1 MSQTGLTNFIVEY
14 IAGRRQAKLDAFDK
28 DAAKRLAAAGESE
41 RTQLDGELLQKRRE
55 LELRYEPRAWLTDA
69 ANRAGQISLVT
80 HAAKF
85 THGDSKS
92 SSIFT
97 RTTENDG
104 YLSTATLSKATA
116 DAVGNAAALDVAKL
130 LQTEVEG
137 DSLLACLQRGDSSPL
152 AKLAENDTQ
161 LAQWLEGFSRT
172 LTTKQP
178 ASHKLAKQLYFP
190 VGEDYHL
197 ISPLFSSS
205 LAQALHQRLVAIR
218 FGEEAKEL
226 WKARREKRWHA
237 QALVLF
243 PNTAVMNF
251 GGTKP
256 QNISALNSGRGGRVW
271 LLSAAAPQWE
281 TQIKPP
287 LGMKTLFGQGPFER
301 STRPIRSRLTDLL
314 IKTGDDKNYQIRR
327 ARDRYIDEII
337 DILFSIAAD
346 IQRLE
351 WAGWTQDEK
360 CTLKPHQR
368 LWLDPWRAKTDDAFY
383 QQRDKDDWQDSVA
396 EDFALWLNAHLR
408 RAELSVGKTEKTQ
421 WQTKPLFSRRLREME
436 QAIRRYR
443 HE

>member
-14 IAGRRQAKLDAFDK
+14 VAGRRQAKLDAFDK

-41 RTQLDGELLQKRRE
+41 RIQLEGELLQKRRE

-104 YLSTATLSKATA
+104 YLSTATLKEPAT
-116 DAVGNAAALDVAKL
+116 DVVGNAAALDVATL
-130 LQTEVEG
+130 LRTEIDG
-137 DSLLACLQRGDSSPL
+137 DSLLNCLMRKDYKAMAALAGDEMEL
-152 AKLAENDTQ
+152 GRWVAGL
-161 LAQWLEGFSRT
+161 SRVI
-172 LTTKQP
+172 TTKAP
-178 ASHKLAKQLYFP
+178 LSHKLTKEVYFP
-190 VGEDYHL
+190 VANDYHL
-197 ISPLFSSS
+197 ISPIFSSS
-205 LAQALHQRLVAIR
+205 LAHALRQRLVKSR
-218 FGEEAKEL
+218 FSDESKVI
-226 WKARREKRWHA
+226 WKARREGKWHSES
-237 QALVLF
+237 LTIF
-243 PNTAVMNF
+243 PQTAVMSFCSN
-251 GGTKP
+251 KP
-256 QNISALNSGRGGRVW
+256 QTRSLLNVSWGGRVW

-281 TQIKPP
+281 TQVSPP

-301 STRPIRSRLTDLL
+301 STRPIRRRLTDLL

-368 LWLDPWRAKTDDAFY
+368 LWLDPWRAKTDDAFC
-383 QQRDKDDWQDSVA
+383 QQRDKGDWQDLVA